1 MNTFFK
7 YRAGLSFVGGVV
19 AGLVILAVA
28 LRLGGFA
35 VVGQGEL
42 DEQRQEILTLQAE
55 NQELIDDL
63 FRFQG
68 TDAIFSSADLPYQHD
83 VDAREAIAAAR
94 IEAQESGRFL
104 MITFGANWCLDC
116 RTLHHRLQDD
126 EVAAYTRDRF
136 VFVNVDVGKFNRN
149 RDVAA
154 DLGVDLSR
162 GIPVG
167 IFFDPE
173 GGVIGTKND
182 GELEPARYYTSKQI
196 LKFVRDIVDK
206 ALIAPPDSVR

>member
-1 MNTFFK
+1 MNTFSK
-7 YRAGLSFVGGVV
+7 YRAGLSFVGGAV
-19 AGLVILAVA
+19 ATLILLGMA
-28 LRLGGFA
+28 LRLGGYA
-35 VVGQGEL
+35 VVDRGEF
-42 DEQRQEILTLQAE
+42 DEQRREIAALQAE
-55 NQELIDDL
+55 NQELVDDL

-68 TDAIFSSADLPYQHD
+68 ADAIFSSAELPYQHD
-83 VDAREAIAAAR
+83 VDAREAVAAGQT
-94 IEAQESGRFL
+94 EAQASGRFL
-104 MITFGANWCLDC
+104 MVTFGANWCLDC

-149 RDVAA
+149 RDVAEE
-154 DLGVDLSR
+154 LGVDLSR

-173 GGVIGTKND
+173 GRVIGTTND
-182 GELEPARYYTSKQI
+182 GELEPARFYTSKQI